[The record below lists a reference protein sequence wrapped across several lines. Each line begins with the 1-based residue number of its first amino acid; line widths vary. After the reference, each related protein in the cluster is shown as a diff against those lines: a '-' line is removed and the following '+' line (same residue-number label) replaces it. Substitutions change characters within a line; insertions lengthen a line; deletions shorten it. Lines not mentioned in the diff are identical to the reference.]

1 MKSYTL
7 LLASLLVT
15 PSLTVAQDTQVT
27 VDKAHF
33 RAPIKEVRVPS
44 VVNTLKQSQLSFAV
58 EGLFKAHNVD
68 VGAKVAQGETIAE
81 LDKQQSEAQLT
92 ELSARVR
99 ASQATLD
106 DQQQQFDELNALT
119 ESQSVA
125 KSELRRARA
134 ALNMARAELESRKAA
149 LLRAEVELAFHSLK
163 APFDGVVSAR
173 YVDLG
178 EWVTPGTAAFEL
190 TRLDKLY
197 IDAFLPFRYLPYVDK
212 TTEVS
217 VIRKDLSGD
226 VRHYDASISDI
237 VPTTTNS
244 ERAFR
249 VRINELPSDTLYVG
263 MPVDVQFDIK
273 LSEPSTVINKD
284 ALIRYS
290 DGRTSIWLVESN
302 GNQMLAKQQFVN
314 VTYRFV
320 DFIAIE
326 ERLPETAQIVVRGN
340 ESLNDGEKVTIVSG
354 DQHD

>member
-1 MKSYTL
+1 MKPYTFL
-7 LLASLLVT
+7 FASLVAM

-44 VVNTLKQSQLSFAV
+44 VVNTIEQSQLSFAV
-58 EGLFKAHNVD
+58 EGLLKAHNVD
-68 VGAKVAQGETIAE
+68 VGAKVSQGDTIAE

-92 ELSARVR
+92 ELSAQVR

-119 ESQSVA
+119 ASQSVA

-149 LLRAEVELAFHSLK
+149 LQRAQVELDFHSLK

-173 YVDLG
+173 YIDLG
-178 EWVTPGTAAFEL
+178 EWVTPGTSAFEL

-212 TTEVS
+212 TTDVT
-217 VIRKDLSGD
+217 VVRKDLSGD
-226 VRHYDASISDI
+226 IQQYEASISDI

-249 VRINELPSDTLYVG
+249 VRISEFPADRLYVG
-263 MPVDVQFDIK
+263 MPVDVQFEVK

-290 DGRTSIWLVESN
+290 DGRTSIWLVESE
-302 GNQMLAKQQFVN
+302 GNQTLAKQQFVN
-314 VTYRFV
+314 VTYRFG

-326 ERLPETAQIVVRGN
+326 ERLPETTQIIVRGN
-340 ESLNDGEKVTIVSG
+340 ESLNDGDKVTIVSG
-354 DQHD
+354 DQYD

>member
-44 VVNTLKQSQLSFAV
+44 VVNTLEQSQLSFAV

-92 ELSARVR
+92 ELSAQVR

-134 ALNMARAELESRKAA
+134 ALNTARAELESRKAA
-149 LLRAEVELAFHSLK
+149 LQRAEVELAFHSLK

-226 VRHYDASISDI
+226 IQQYDATISDI

-249 VRINELPSDTLYVG
+249 VRINELPNDTLYVG
-263 MPVDVQFDIK
+263 MPVDVQFEVQ
-273 LSEPSTVINKD
+273 LSEPSTVVNKD

-290 DGRTSIWLVESN
+290 DGRTSIWLVETE
-302 GNQMLAKQQFVN
+302 GDKTLAKQ
-314 VTYRFV
+314 RFV
-320 DFIAIE
+320 SVTHRFGDFIAIKE
-326 ERLPETAQIVVRGN
+326 TLPETAQVIVRGN
-340 ESLNDGEKVTIVSG
+340 ETLRDGDEVTVVSG
-354 DQHD
+354 EQYD